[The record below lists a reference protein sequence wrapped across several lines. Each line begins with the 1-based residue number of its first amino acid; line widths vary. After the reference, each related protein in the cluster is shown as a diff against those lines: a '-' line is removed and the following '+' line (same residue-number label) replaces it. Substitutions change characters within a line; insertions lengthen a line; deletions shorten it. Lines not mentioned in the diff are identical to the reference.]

1 MLDLFTKYWP
11 TILATLSVLMAT
23 PAVLHAA
30 MTKRDVSSA
39 IGWVGVILMSP
50 FFGPLLYAFAG
61 INRIRRATIMSR
73 RQLQHETLR
82 DTLAQYKVEEA
93 DIRARFGDQLAAMKV
108 LGDRVA
114 RRALTSGNT
123 IKVYYSGDETY
134 AAMLTAIDT
143 AQRSIILETYIFDR
157 DAIGLRIAD
166 ALIAAGKRGVEVR
179 VLIDAVGAR
188 YSSPSILPYL
198 EEGGVR
204 VEDFNGEVIF
214 GLRLPY
220 ANLRTHRKI
229 LVVDGEIAFV
239 GGMNIRAAFSG
250 PKAAHDTH
258 FAVSG
263 PAIADIFNV
272 AADDWHFDTKELLDG
287 AKWQISVGDAQP
299 DSSTFVRTVASGPDR
314 NMETNHKMI
323 IGAFSVAERSIR
335 IISPYFL
342 PDNEF
347 LSALATAARKGVNVD
362 IIVPEKNNLALVGR
376 AMMAQFD
383 LIIRDGVRIWRAPG
397 IFDHSKLM
405 VIDGM
410 WSYVGSSNLDSR
422 SLRLNFEIDIEVI
435 DRDFAAEIESHFD
448 GKLRDAHAVTVETLR
463 RRPFPV
469 RVFDRILWLGS
480 PYL

>member
-1 MLDLFTKYWP
+1 
-11 TILATLSVLMAT
+11 
-23 PAVLHAA
+23 
-30 MTKRDVSSA
+30 
-39 IGWVGVILMSP
+39 
-50 FFGPLLYAFAG
+50 
-61 INRIRRATIMSR
+61 
-73 RQLQHETLR
+73 
-82 DTLAQYKVEEA
+82 
-93 DIRARFGDQLAAMKV
+93 
-108 LGDRVA
+108 
-114 RRALTSGNT
+114 
-123 IKVYYSGDETY
+123 
-134 AAMLTAIDT
+134 
-143 AQRSIILETYIFDR
+143 
-157 DAIGLRIAD
+157 
-166 ALIAAGKRGVEVR
+166 
-179 VLIDAVGAR
+179 
-188 YSSPSILPYL
+188 
-198 EEGGVR
+198 
-204 VEDFNGEVIF
+204 
-214 GLRLPY
+214 
-220 ANLRTHRKI
+220 